1 MFALFM
7 WLLVVFRSSD
17 YWLGIPLH
25 LTPIALVDVEVC
37 LGIPS
42 CGTCW
47 VPRGSQ
53 GLILGSTGMGC
64 PILGST
70 GRGRPLLYTASVFPK
85 HPLRSLG
92 LGARVRYNGE
102 SFVCK

>member
-1 MFALFM
+1 M
-7 WLLVVFRSSD
+7 WLLVVSRSSD
-17 YWLGIPLH
+17 YWLGISLH
-25 LTPIALVDVEVC
+25 ESLLALVDVKVC

-42 CGTCW
+42 CGTRW
-47 VPRGSQ
+47 VPRGSR
-53 GLILGSTGMGC
+53 GLILGSTGRGR

-70 GRGRPLLYTASVFPK
+70 GRGRPVLYPTSVFPT